1 MKGLTKTN
9 KPKTQSLHYVVVMEK
24 YNCLCYKMLHNR
36 LLFDTNNSRAKN
48 FQQNIRSYNLMFAF
62 TSPGLKVDTTY
73 NTRRGPPTF
82 HIHGQGH
89 HLIGSLLPMPNNS
102 PKFAQLYIYDTNN
115 EVNDRLSQNP

>member
-1 MKGLTKTN
+1 
-9 KPKTQSLHYVVVMEK
+9 
-24 YNCLCYKMLHNR
+24 
-36 LLFDTNNSRAKN
+36 
-48 FQQNIRSYNLMFAF
+48 MFAF

-102 PKFAQLYIYDTNN
+102 PKFAHQFVHHPCRYPEKREEINWN
-115 EVNDRLSQNP
+115 RG